1 MARGESDGTAPGD
14 CVARRGY
21 ASGVEAAVP
30 DRAAGGR
37 TDAAPGALAAAGR
50 VVSNSV
56 TAAVGAHYRTVQR
69 WVADYRQGGV
79 VAVIARH
86 KGGHGHPRRLTA
98 DQEAALAVEAS
109 RGRFRTATEARQW
122 LSAQYGV
129 AYTEG
134 GMYSVLARLRLH
146 PKVPRPVNPKANVA
160 VQQAW
165 KRGRSRPPSRQPA

>member
-1 MARGESDGTAPGD
+1 MGRPLVIAWHAEDTPAALKRQYQT
-14 CVARRGY
+14 ARR
-21 ASGVEAAVP
+21 ADE
-30 DRAAGGR
+30 R
-37 TDAAPGALAAAGR
+37 TRLQALWLLREGWSVTA
-50 VVSNSV
+50 V